1 MIFDF
6 EDAMQ
11 EQVLLQE
18 LSEVVEQCQE
28 SDCIVTLKRFLQKP
42 DGTLNQMDIQQKVIE
57 GIKCK
62 CYLNKYMTVVIS
74 KPHNKAELTSIKS
87 IFQIFMQRVT
97 QNNLK
102 GEPNDY
108 ALVIDFVK
116 QELQH
121 NKVYTLSLIDPI
133 FLSMENEDCTL
144 VYEMQDMHFG
154 IEEVT
159 LDEIEYQEEVDK
171 DRMDDI
177 EEQEK
182 FAENDEY
189 TDNEDILNNDKYINE

>member
-6 EDAMQ
+6 DDAMK
-11 EQVLLQE
+11 EQE
-18 LSEVVEQCQE
+18 LLKELGEVIEQCQT
-28 SDCIVTLKRFLQKP
+28 SDCIITLKRFLQKA

-57 GIKCK
+57 GVQCK
-62 CYLNKYMTVVIS
+62 CYLNKYMTIVI
-74 KPHNKAELTSIKS
+74 KARNTAELMGIKALFK
-87 IFQIFMQRVT
+87 IFLERAT
-97 QNNLK
+97 QNALK

-108 ALVIDFVK
+108 AMITDFVK

-133 FLSMENEDCTL
+133 FISMENDDCTL
-144 VYEMQDMHFG
+144 VYDMKDIHFG

-171 DRMDDI
+171 DRINDI
-177 EEQEK
+177 EEKEL
-182 FAENDEY
+182 FVENDEY